1 MCEYNE
7 DDDDDDD
14 DDAQVN
20 VVVSFLCFLGFFSFF
35 SWISCSRNPHART
48 HQSEKHDKE
57 RVFFFF
63 FFFKFLVFLF
73 SSCKRKKENLISQE
87 KTRSLLVLFTQ
98 RCQKRFRDEIF
109 FFEKEE
115 EKR

>member
-1 MCEYNE
+1 VCEYNE

-57 RVFFFF
+57 RDSLLLLLLLQIPRFFV
-63 FFFKFLVFLF
+63 LVLQKK
-73 SSCKRKKENLISQE
+73 KRKSHLARKNP
-87 KTRSLLVLFTQ
+87 LLVLFTQ